1 LPCARAR
8 RALGPRSCPMGCKSS
23 KLAELREARE
33 ELAQANARIKE
44 LEAAR
49 RARASEFVSKRR
61 SRGGGSPNLSS
72 SSSSADSSNK
82 SFVTTG
88 HASQLASSSSSSK
101 TDSLSQAM
109 AELEDRERSPRDKLL
124 AKFAAKEAAAI
135 QVRELK
141 VVTPKEV
148 SPEISRRAPR
158 RRTSKERFSE
168 LARVISAGD
177 LSPASSS
184 PEIAPRR
191 RSSKERLGNLALSI
205 ERSSPILAKAAR
217 RRRSSK
223 ELSAEALAAA
233 NAPPAQPEVPTPT
246 AVRDLMSSMSRAGRK
261 FAEENQMPL
270 EQELAG
276 RQTPTHPHPQHMQQL
291 AGRTAPITQT

>member
-1 LPCARAR
+1 
-8 RALGPRSCPMGCKSS
+8 MGCKSS

-82 SFVTTG
+82 SFATTG

-135 QVRELK
+135 RDTTASRQRELK

-291 AGRTAPITQT
+291 AGRTAPTTQT

>member
-1 LPCARAR
+1 
-8 RALGPRSCPMGCKSS
+8 MGCKSS

-82 SFVTTG
+82 SFATTG

-233 NAPPAQPEVPTPT
+233 NAPPTQPEVPTPT

-276 RQTPTHPHPQHMQQL
+276 RQTPTHPHPQNMQQL
-291 AGRTAPITQT
+291 AGRTAPTTQT

>member
-1 LPCARAR
+1 
-8 RALGPRSCPMGCKSS
+8 
-23 KLAELREARE
+23 
-33 ELAQANARIKE
+33 
-44 LEAAR
+44 
-49 RARASEFVSKRR
+49 
-61 SRGGGSPNLSS
+61 
-72 SSSSADSSNK
+72 
-82 SFVTTG
+82 
-88 HASQLASSSSSSK
+88 
-101 TDSLSQAM
+101 M

-148 SPEISRRAPR
+148 SPEI
-158 RRTSKERFSE
+158 
-168 LARVISAGD
+168 
-177 LSPASSS
+177 
-184 PEIAPRR
+184 APRR
-191 RSSKERLGNLALSI
+191 RSSTERLGNLALSI

-291 AGRTAPITQT
+291 AGRTAPTTQT

>member
-1 LPCARAR
+1 
-8 RALGPRSCPMGCKSS
+8 MGCKSS

-82 SFVTTG
+82 SFATTG

-135 QVRELK
+135 RHSRRELK

-291 AGRTAPITQT
+291 AGRTAPTTQT

>member
-1 LPCARAR
+1 
-8 RALGPRSCPMGCKSS
+8 MGCKSS

-82 SFVTTG
+82 SFATTG

-135 QVRELK
+135 LK

-291 AGRTAPITQT
+291 AGRTAPTTQT

>member
-1 LPCARAR
+1 
-8 RALGPRSCPMGCKSS
+8 MGCKSS

-82 SFVTTG
+82 SFATTG

-124 AKFAAKEAAAI
+124 AKFAA
-135 QVRELK
+135 K

-291 AGRTAPITQT
+291 AGRTAPTTQT

>member
-1 LPCARAR
+1 
-8 RALGPRSCPMGCKSS
+8 MGCKSS

-82 SFVTTG
+82 SFATTG
-88 HASQLASSSSSSK
+88 HASQLPSSSSSPK

-135 QVRELK
+135 QGRDSRAQGRPAIRELK

-291 AGRTAPITQT
+291 AGRTAPTTQT

>member
-1 LPCARAR
+1 
-8 RALGPRSCPMGCKSS
+8 MGCKSS

-33 ELAQANARIKE
+33 ELDKANAKVKE
-44 LEAAR
+44 LEAAQ

-61 SRGGGSPNLSS
+61 SRGGGQPNLASSRGSSTADSLLEATRARSS
-72 SSSSADSSNK
+72 SP
-82 SFVTTG
+82 
-88 HASQLASSSSSSK
+88 LASSSSSSK

-109 AELEDRERSPRDKLL
+109 AELDNGDRSPRNKLL

-135 QVRELK
+135 RARESK
-141 VVTPKEV
+141 VVAPEEV
-148 SPEISRRAPR
+148 SPEILGSSPPVAGPAPR
-158 RRTSKERFSE
+158 RRSSKDRFST
-168 LARVISAGD
+168 LSAHVSATTVSAGD
-177 LSPASSS
+177 LSPASAS
-184 PEIAPRR
+184 PEIARR
-191 RSSKERLGNLALSI
+191 RSSKDRFGDLAVSI
-205 ERSSPILAKAAR
+205 KPAR

-223 ELSAEALAAA
+223 EPSAEAIAAA

-291 AGRTAPITQT
+291 AGRTAPTTQT

>member
-1 LPCARAR
+1 
-8 RALGPRSCPMGCKSS
+8 MGCKSS

-82 SFVTTG
+82 SFATTG

-135 QVRELK
+135 AAK

-233 NAPPAQPEVPTPT
+233 NAPPTQPEVPTPT

-276 RQTPTHPHPQHMQQL
+276 RQTPTHPHPQNMQQL
-291 AGRTAPITQT
+291 AGRTAPTTQT

>member
-1 LPCARAR
+1 
-8 RALGPRSCPMGCKSS
+8 MGCKSS

-82 SFVTTG
+82 SFATTG
-88 HASQLASSSSSSK
+88 HASQLPSSSSSPK

-135 QVRELK
+135 RELK

-276 RQTPTHPHPQHMQQL
+276 RQTPTHPHPQNMQQL
-291 AGRTAPITQT
+291 AGRTAPTTQT